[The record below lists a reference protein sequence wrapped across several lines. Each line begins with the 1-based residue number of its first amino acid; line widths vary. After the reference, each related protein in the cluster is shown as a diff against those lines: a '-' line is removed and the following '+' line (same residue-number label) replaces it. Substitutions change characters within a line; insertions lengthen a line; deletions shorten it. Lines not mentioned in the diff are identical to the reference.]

1 MRIALVAIFP
11 HKIYNTNMS
20 EENTK
25 TQPNERA
32 KKMIAPIVI
41 TVVMVTYYV
50 FYFAL
55 IVRLVPHLPLKLFL
69 GIIPAALSAAMIY
82 VCVQRINE
90 IRRGE
95 EDDISK
101 Y

>member
-1 MRIALVAIFP
+1 MAD
-11 HKIYNTNMS
+11 
-20 EENTK
+20 ENK
-25 TQPNERA
+25 TQISCIN
-32 KKMIAPIVI
+32 KMIAPIVI
-41 TVVMVTYYV
+41 TVIVVAYYV

-55 IVRLVPHLPLKLFL
+55 IVRIVPHLPSKLFL
-69 GIIPAALSAAMIY
+69 GIIPAALSVAMIY

-90 IRRGE
+90 ICGGE